1 MESLEQK
8 PILNVQQS
16 LENIPTVSEVKKLIL
31 DEKYFAWAKEHLH
44 PDAYKMI
51 EQNYKTIDAYNYKYL
66 SDGLMVS
73 GYLWTPK
80 EIKEKLPVVVWNRGS
95 GGVIGSIAE
104 TEGGV
109 YLDVPSQLAQ
119 QNVIVVA
126 SDYRGGIGSEGK
138 DEWGGKDLDDV
149 IRAKE
154 IADQLPMS
162 LAGKSIVVGKSRGGM
177 MSYMLAAK
185 EPWVK
190 AVISLAGPTN
200 LVQSLEERPEMV
212 EILKEA
218 FGASENELKKRSA
231 TEFYRDIPKN
241 IPILIMHA
249 ADDVR
254 VSVDQVRKLNDLLK
268 ENGNTV
274 EYHEFQDGGHGF
286 NNPGNPHAKEVSEIM
301 NRFIKEQAKNN
312 A

>member
-1 MESLEQK
+1 
-8 PILNVQQS
+8 
-16 LENIPTVSEVKKLIL
+16 
-31 DEKYFAWAKEHLH
+31 
-44 PDAYKMI
+44 MI